1 MSDTYRN
8 SSWNSS
14 LRGGEHFPDPFM
26 DAAST
31 AMPRDHR
38 NVLRWA
44 EFIWS
49 SNGTYRSAMERV
61 LSYFLTEVE
70 IDSPRGERVG
80 DDERDKYRSF
90 MHESLD
96 IITVLQSI
104 LRDRMCYGN
113 AFVSMLVPFKRIL
126 ICPKC
131 HIRHPLK
138 VVYENPQFRFQWTNY
153 EFHAK
158 CQNESCGYSGVWK
171 YDDIKDKSED
181 KLKIKRWN
189 PHEIELIHDPF
200 TDDCGYVWR
209 IPEYYKRE
217 LRAGSLFVLER
228 ASKDVIEAVK
238 KNWLFLFA
246 PNALFHMKEPTLGGL
261 QNRGWGVP
269 RTLVNFRQIWY
280 VQVLRRYNEAIAL
293 DYIIPFRV
301 ITPAPRGGAGGG
313 GGLSQ
318 DPLLTMNMGDFSS
331 QVRRMLSKRRRD
343 PASWHTLPFP
353 VNYQALGGE
362 ATALA
367 PKDLLDQGQ
376 QTLLN
381 ESSVPA
387 ELWSGSLSVQAA
399 PIAMRLHEAT
409 WYHLVSDGDRF
420 LTWLVGQ
427 LSQELSWEVVTA
439 KLRRVIY
446 SDDVQRQTVALQL
459 AMSQQISMSSALKG
473 MNFNFKEEQQRIAED
488 TRVQAEVQADVQEEM
503 DTVAMGQQI
512 AKGQPGGAAAMGG
525 APPAGAAGAAGG
537 DPSQGG
543 MAPPPGPVTQML
555 SGPGV
560 PQTPQDMMAQADE
573 LAQSLLGMPAG
584 TRRSEIS
591 ALKQKNETLAALV
604 QAKMDRIRS
613 DARSQG
619 GQAMMSQQFG
629 PQAGQ

>member
-1 MSDTYRN
+1 MSEPYRA

-14 LRGGEHFPDPFM
+14 LRNGEYFPDPFF
-26 DAAST
+26 DAASM

-61 LSYFLTEVE
+61 LSYFLTEIEVE
-70 IDSPRGERVG
+70 SPRGEKVG
-80 DDERDKYRSF
+80 DDERDKYKDF
-90 MHESLD
+90 LAND
-96 IITVLQSI
+96 LNIITELQAI

-113 AFVSMLVPFKRIL
+113 AFVSMLIKFHRIL

-131 HIRHPLK
+131 RVRHPLRE
-138 VVYENPQFRFQWTNY
+138 VYNNPVFGFRWQNY

-158 CQNESCGYSGVWK
+158 CQNDSCRHHGAWEYK
-171 YDDIKDKSED
+171 DIEDRSENG
-181 KLKIKRWN
+181 LRLKRWN

-200 TDDCGYVWR
+200 TDEVGYVWR

-228 ASKDVIEAVK
+228 ASRPVIEAVK
-238 KNWLFLFA
+238 KNWLFKFA
-246 PNALFHMKEPTLGGL
+246 EDQMFHMKEPTLGGL

-313 GGLSQ
+313 GGLAQ
-318 DPLLTMNMGDFSS
+318 DPLLTLNMGDFSS
-331 QVRRMLSKRRRD
+331 QVRRMLNKRRRD

-353 VNYQALGGE
+353 INYQALGGE

-367 PKDLLDQGQ
+367 PKELLDQGQ

-387 ELWSGSLSVQAA
+387 ELWSGTLSTQAA
-399 PIAMRLHEAT
+399 PMAMRLHEAT
-409 WYHLVSDGDRF
+409 WFHLVSDGDRC
-420 LTWLVGQ
+420 LQWLSNQ
-427 LSQELSWEVVTA
+427 LSRRLNWEVVST

-446 SDDVQRQTVALQL
+446 SDDVQRQQLALQL
-459 AMSQQISMSSALKG
+459 ALSQQISMSSALKG
-473 MNFNFKEEQQRIAED
+473 LNYDFKEEQRRIADD
-488 TRVQAEVQADVQEEM
+488 TRTQAEVQADVQEEM
-503 DTVAMGQQI
+503 DTIAMGQQI
-512 AKGQPGGAAAMGG
+512 AKGQPGGAQAGAA
-525 APPAGAAGAAGG
+525 PAGAGGMPAGG
-537 DPSQGG
+537 DPSQMG
-543 MAPPPGPVTQML
+543 MPGPVTQML
-555 SGPGV
+555 GGPGV
-560 PQTPQDMMAQADE
+560 PTNPQDMMAQADE
-573 LAQSLLGMPAG
+573 LAQQLLGMPSG

-591 ALKQKNETLAALV
+591 ALKQKNETLATLV

-619 GQAMMSQQFG
+619 GAMLMGQQFG
-629 PQAGQ
+629 PQGQA